1 MSLGKCILS
10 SQWELYLKFGSH
22 TERQRMNPLSEQT
35 VTQRKIKR
43 RLIHIHSGSC
53 FQSDLKFPIMG
64 LILLLQETDANS
76 GPITEKL
83 EAKTFQI
90 ASWDCAWLHVRT
102 TKSRRNGIETTLA
115 LMEEISSS
123 SHQHFSPLGSI

>member
-1 MSLGKCILS
+1 
-10 SQWELYLKFGSH
+10 
-22 TERQRMNPLSEQT
+22 MNPLSEQT